1 MTQPV
6 WIYISLVV
14 GGGAVALYALLK
26 VIARYKNRRLDRLE
40 SLDAINPIS
49 TVSPPGDSTASTLEL
64 AADSISG
71 RFSIIRKGVIVTA
84 ILLII
89 LVGFIPFYGSLPLAS
104 ISLLV
109 SALGII
115 LGIAARPII
124 ENFISGILLSFSS
137 GVRLG
142 DTVIIDG
149 YYGTIE
155 DISFLHTSI
164 KTWDWKRFIISNAD
178 MLKRQLVNFSVRDKY
193 IWAHV
198 EFFVAITADLPAV
211 RSTALR
217 IAEQYKSKEV
227 EENPRFWVMDMEKT
241 AVKCWIA
248 AWATSPAEAWQMK
261 HHIRTDLILALQEL
275 GIQTHLNHHQVDPAH
290 LSAAGKG

>member
-1 MTQPV
+1 MTQTV
-6 WIYISLVV
+6 WIYISLVIL
-14 GGGAVALYALLK
+14 GGAATLYALLR
-26 VIARYKNRRLDRLE
+26 VIAKYKYRRLDRLE
-40 SLDAINPIS
+40 NLEGINPIN
-49 TVSPPGDSTASTLEL
+49 TVTPPGDSTASTLEL
-64 AADSISG
+64 AADSITG
-71 RFSIIRKGVIVTA
+71 RFSIIRKGAIFSV

-89 LVGFIPFYGSLPLAS
+89 LIGFIPFYGALPLTS

-142 DTVIIDG
+142 DTVIIEG

-164 KTWDWKRFIISNAD
+164 KTWDWKRFIISNSD
-178 MLKRQLVNFSVRDKY
+178 MLKRQLINFSVRDNY
-193 IWAHV
+193 VWAHV
-198 EFFVAITADLPAV
+198 EFYVAINADLAAV

-227 EENPRFWVMDMEKT
+227 EGSPRFWVIDMEKS
-241 AVKCWIA
+241 AAKCWIA
-248 AWATSPAEAWQMK
+248 AWATSPAEAWQLQ
-261 HHIRTDLILALQEL
+261 HHIRTDLILALQEI
-275 GIQTHLNHHQVDPAH
+275 GVQPHLNHHQLDPAQF
-290 LSAAGKG
+290 LAAKG